1 VNWFGGIVSIA
12 LKSLWANKLRTALT
26 TIGVII
32 GIGTII
38 GMLSLINGINQSV
51 MLEFKKLGPNVVYIT
66 RDEPGI
72 HVRMGGKRERKE
84 ITFEETGNL
93 RRRCASIERL
103 SIVSDQRGQV
113 AFKGRRSG
121 TVTIRGVSTDYAD
134 VGKVAVDQGRFFSD
148 AEDRKSMV
156 CVLGAGVVEG
166 IFGKTSP
173 LGKEVEIEGRRFT
186 VVGTLEA
193 TGVVFGM
200 SSDNVALIP
209 YRAARVIF
217 GDSRLDM
224 SHEDM
229 VMALPRPGVTVEQA
243 IDDLR
248 VTLRVIRKIRPGDED
263 TFALSNQQSLLDTY
277 NKLTGSIYWVM
288 RIVASIALL
297 VSGIGI
303 MNIMLVVVMERT
315 REIGLRK
322 AIGATR
328 KAIMGQFLVEA
339 VVLTLIG
346 GVVGIALGFLIRVGV
361 AAGTPLPASVP
372 TWAVPMALGICC
384 AVGIFFGA
392 YPALRASGLDPVE
405 ALRYE

>member
-1 VNWFGGIVSIA
+1 VNWLGGIVRIA
-12 LKSLWANKLRTALT
+12 LKSLWANKLRTVLT

-51 MLEFKKLGPNVVYIT
+51 EEEFSRLGPDVVYLT

-72 HVRMGGKRERKE
+72 HVGTRGAKARKR
-84 ITFEETGNL
+84 ITLAETEKI
-93 RRRCASIERL
+93 RRRAGSIGKMSIL
-103 SIVSDQRGQV
+103 SDGRGNVGFRGQ
-113 AFKGRRSG
+113 RSG
-121 TVTIRGVSTDYAD
+121 VITVRGVSSEYVD
-134 VGKVAVDQGRFFSD
+134 VGKVAIDQGRFFTE
-148 AEDRKSMV
+148 AEDRSSMV
-156 CVLGAGVVEG
+156 CVLGAGVVKG
-166 IFGKTSP
+166 VFGKISP
-173 LGKEVEIEGRRFT
+173 VGKEVDIEGRKFQ

-193 TGVVFGM
+193 TGVVFGN
-200 SSDNVALIP
+200 SSDDVALVP
-209 YRAARVIF
+209 YRAARTVF
-217 GDSRLDM
+217 GESDDSY
-224 SHEDM
+224 
-229 VMALPRPGVTVEQA
+229 VMALPREGVKAEDA
-243 IDDLR
+243 MDDLR
-248 VTLRVIRKIRPGDED
+248 VTVRVIRKIPPGTED
-263 TFALSNQQSLLDTY
+263 GFALSTQQSLLETY

-339 VVLTLIG
+339 VILTLIG
-346 GVVGIALGFLIRVGV
+346 GAVGIALGFLIRVGV

-372 TWAVPMALGICC
+372 IWAVPMALGICC

>member
-1 VNWFGGIVSIA
+1 MNWFGGIVSIA

-315 REIGLRK
+315 GDRPEEGHRGDQEGDHGAVSRRSGCADVDRRGCGDRSRVPDPRGRGRWNPASGQCAHVGRTDGARHLLRRWHILRRLPGLK
-322 AIGATR
+322 GLGAR
-328 KAIMGQFLVEA
+328 P
-339 VVLTLIG
+339 G
-346 GVVGIALGFLIRVGV
+346 GGIAL
-361 AAGTPLPASVP
+361 
-372 TWAVPMALGICC
+372 
-384 AVGIFFGA
+384 
-392 YPALRASGLDPVE
+392 
-405 ALRYE
+405 

>member
-1 VNWFGGIVSIA
+1 MNWFAGILSIA

-32 GIGTII
+32 GIATII

-51 MLEFKKLGPNVVYIT
+51 TQEFKKLGPNVVYIT
-66 RDEPGI
+66 RYEPGI
-72 HVRMGGKRERKE
+72 HVGLRGREERKKITLDEVEKLSRRSTTAARVSILADGRSEVEFMGGR
-84 ITFEETGNL
+84 T
-93 RRRCASIERL
+93 
-103 SIVSDQRGQV
+103 
-113 AFKGRRSG
+113 G
-121 TVTIRGVSTDYAD
+121 TVTVRGVSYEYAD
-134 VGKVAVDQGRFFSD
+134 VGKVAVDQGRFFTE

-156 CVLGAGVVEG
+156 CVLGADVVKG
-166 IFGKTSP
+166 LFGKTSP
-173 LGKEVEIEGRRFT
+173 IDKEVRIEGRKLR

-193 TGVVFGM
+193 SGVVFGT
-200 SSDNVALIP
+200 SSDDIVLVP
-209 YRAARVIF
+209 YRAEREIF
-217 GDSRLDM
+217 GESD
-224 SHEDM
+224 ENI
-229 VMALPRPGVTVEQA
+229 VMILPREDVRVA
-243 IDDLR
+243 DAMDDLR
-248 VTLRVIRKIRPGDED
+248 VTMRVIRKIPPGKED
-263 TFALSNQQSLLDTY
+263 GFALSTQESLLDTY

-303 MNIMLVVVMERT
+303 MNIMLVAVMERT

-328 KAIMGQFLVEA
+328 KAIMGQFLIEA

-346 GVVGIALGFLIRVGV
+346 GVVGIALGFLIRIGV
-361 AAGTPLPASVP
+361 ALGTPLPASVP
-372 TWAVPMALGICC
+372 TWAVPMAIGICC

-392 YPALRASGLDPVE
+392 YPAMRASGLDPVE